1 MNKSVKAATAV
12 LLLGILISGSAAS
25 QESIKIGSFLSANG
39 ANAFL
44 GDPELK
50 TLKLYVDQINAAGGI
65 RGRKL
70 DMVIYE
76 DSGDTSQARS
86 FALRL
91 VNQDKVLAVIG
102 GTTTGTTMA
111 AVPVFEEN
119 EVPFVSLAGAVV
131 IVDPVKK
138 WIFKTPAT
146 DRIAAVRNFQHMKSK
161 GIEKVGLLNGS
172 DGYGQSG
179 REQTLLVAKELGMK
193 IVADEV
199 YAPTDSDMTAQLT
212 RIRNA
217 GAQAIMNFGVGSGP
231 SILARNVKQLA
242 LGIPL
247 YLSPAVASKTFL
259 DTTGAA
265 AEGVYLPVIS
275 ILVAD
280 KLPDSNP
287 VKRVALAYK
296 STYESATKLPA
307 SFGGAVAY
315 DALLIL
321 RTTLEQIIDRGEKLT
336 SATIRNQVERTTGV
350 VGIGGSFKMSE
361 KDHLGLDSSAYIVA
375 VIKNGD
381 WALAD

>member
-1 MNKSVKAATAV
+1 MNKAVKAATAV
-12 LLLGILISGSAAS
+12 LLLGMLISGPAFS

-179 REQTLLVAKELGMK
+179 REQTLFVAKELGMK

-247 YLSPAVASKTFL
+247 YLSPAVASTF
-259 DTTGAA
+259 
-265 AEGVYLPVIS
+265 
-275 ILVAD
+275 
-280 KLPDSNP
+280 
-287 VKRVALAYK
+287 R
-296 STYESATKLPA
+296 
-307 SFGGAVAY
+307 
-315 DALLIL
+315 
-321 RTTLEQIIDRGEKLT
+321 
-336 SATIRNQVERTTGV
+336 
-350 VGIGGSFKMSE
+350 
-361 KDHLGLDSSAYIVA
+361 
-375 VIKNGD
+375 
-381 WALAD
+381 

>member
-1 MNKSVKAATAV
+1 MIKAIRAATAA
-12 LLLGILISGSAAS
+12 LLVGILISDPAVC
-25 QESIKIGSFLSANG
+25 QESIRIGSFLSANG

-50 TLKLYVDQINAAGGI
+50 TLKLYVDQINAAGGV

-70 DMVIYE
+70 DMAIYE
-76 DSGDTSQARS
+76 DSGDTSQAKS

-111 AVPVFEEN
+111 AVPVFEDN
-119 EVPFVSLAGAVV
+119 EIPFVSLAGAVV
-131 IVDPVKK
+131 IVEPVKK

-161 GIEKVGLLNGS
+161 GIQKVGLLNGS

-179 REQTLLVAKELGMK
+179 REQTLLVAKELGMQ

-217 GAQAIMNFGVGSGP
+217 GAQAIMNFGAGSGP
-231 SILARNVKQLA
+231 SILARNVKQLN
-242 LGIPL
+242 LEVPL
-247 YLSPAVASKTFL
+247 YLSPAVASRTFL
-259 DTTGAA
+259 DTAGAA

-275 ILVAD
+275 LLVAD

-287 VKRVALAYK
+287 IKKVALDYK
-296 STYESATKLPA
+296 SSYESATKLPA

-315 DALLIL
+315 DAILIL
-321 RTTLEQIIDRGEKLT
+321 RTALEQIIDRGEKL
-336 SATIRNQVERTTGV
+336 SPAAIRNQIEKTTGV
-350 VGIGGSFKMSE
+350 VGLGGSFNMSE
-361 KDHLGLDSSAYIVA
+361 KDHLGLDTSAYILA
-375 VIKNGD
+375 VVKNGD